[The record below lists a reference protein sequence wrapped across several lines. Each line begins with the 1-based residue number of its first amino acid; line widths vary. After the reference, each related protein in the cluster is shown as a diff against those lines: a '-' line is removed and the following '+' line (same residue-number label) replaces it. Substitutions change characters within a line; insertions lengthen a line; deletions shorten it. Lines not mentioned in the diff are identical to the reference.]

1 MASRKEILKKVLGEL
16 PLTAEVYW
24 LLRQGSVPLASNFS
38 LKTIREIMTD
48 SVAAVQK
55 SRKSHPT
62 GKKVFLFASTHYWLE
77 HVVMTA
83 LALSGVGH
91 DVTVGYYPYGQWNND
106 TNQFDVRRQNMYAN
120 SVLKEAAG
128 VIHFENMLRN
138 NSSFTQLP
146 TKLVTDLENVTDYD
160 YMYYFQTEEV
170 NREDSFYRFR
180 TDRNNHAVKSLYNY
194 LRKNPPD
201 VAIIP
206 NGTILEFGIAYRV
219 CRFLKI
225 PTSTYEFSDKRGA
238 MWLAQNDEIMQQN
251 TDILWQT
258 HALHKVTAAEL
269 EETRVLLSS
278 RRNATTYGDYTR
290 KWQRIPAEGQ
300 AAIKEKLGLTDDP
313 VVMLATNVLGDSLTL
328 GRNTFTKSMSEW
340 IIRTIQYFM
349 ERPEVQLVIRI
360 HPGEALVKHGSI
372 LEMIRKTLP
381 QLPQHIKLIEPLDEV
396 NTYDLMD
403 VADMGLVYTTTVGL
417 EMALRGIP
425 VVVAGKTHYRNRG
438 FTHDPATWVD
448 YFKLLNRLLENIRE
462 NRLNKEQVDLAWKY
476 TYLFFFRYQLPF
488 PWTMVQ
494 LKEDLEVNPL
504 KNVLSASG
512 LKKYMPT
519 FNAMTF
525 TKTKDS
531 TNGKNGAG

>member
-24 LLRQGSVPLASNFS
+24 LLRQSNDPLPYNFS
-38 LKTIREIMTD
+38 LKTIRENLAD
-48 SVAAVQK
+48 SVAAAEE
-55 SRKSHPT
+55 SRKKHPA

-77 HVVMTA
+77 HVVMNGLA
-83 LALSGVGH
+83 LAGMGH
-91 DVTVGYYPYGQWNND
+91 DVTIGYYPYGKWNID
-106 TNQFDVRRQNMYAN
+106 TNQFDLRRQNVYAN
-120 SVLKEAAG
+120 TVLSVASRL
-128 VIHFENMLRN
+128 IHFENMLRN

-146 TKLVTDLENVTDYD
+146 DRLNMDVDQVTDYD
-160 YMYYFQTEEV
+160 FMYYLQSEQV
-170 NREDSFYRFR
+170 DREDPFYQFRFG
-180 TDRNNHAVKSLYNY
+180 RNQHAAKALYHY
-194 LRKNPPD
+194 LYRNRPD

-225 PTSTYEFSDKRGA
+225 PTSTYEFSDRRGA
-238 MWLAQNDEIMQQN
+238 MWMAQNDEIMQQN
-251 TDILWQT
+251 TDDLWNSY
-258 HALHKVTAAEL
+258 ANHKLTPGEL

-278 RRNATTYGDYTR
+278 RRNATTYADFTR

-300 AAIKEKLGLTDDP
+300 NAIKLKLGLNDDP
-313 VVMLATNVLGDSLTL
+313 VILLATNVLGDSLTL

-349 ERPEVQLVIRI
+349 ERPEVQLIIRI
-360 HPGEALVKHGSI
+360 HPGEALVKHGTI
-372 LEMIRKTLP
+372 LDLIRKTLP
-381 QLPQHIKLIEPLDEV
+381 ELPPHIKLIEPLDEV

-403 VADMGLVYTTTVGL
+403 VADLGLVYTTTVGL

-438 FTHDPATWVD
+438 FTHDPNTWVE
-448 YFKLLNRLLENIRE
+448 YFKLLNRLLDNIKA
-462 NRLNKEQVDLAWKY
+462 NRLTDEQVNLAWKY

-494 LKEDLEVNPL
+494 LRENLQENPL
-504 KNVLSASG
+504 KEVLSANG
-512 LKKYMPT
+512 MKKYRPT
-519 FNAMTF
+519 FNALTF
-525 TKTKDS
+525 SPPKDTNHGKT
-531 TNGKNGAG
+531 NAG

>member
-24 LLRQGSVPLASNFS
+24 LLRQSSDPLPYNIS
-38 LKTIREIMTD
+38 LKTIRENLAA
-48 SVAAVQK
+48 SVAAAEE
-55 SRKSHPT
+55 SRKKHPA
-62 GKKVFLFASTHYWLE
+62 GKKVFLFGSTHYWVE
-77 HVVMTA
+77 HVVMTGLA
-83 LALSGVGH
+83 LAGMGH
-91 DVTVGYYPYGQWNND
+91 EVTIGYYPYGKWNLY
-106 TNQFDVRRQNMYAN
+106 TNQFDLRRQNVYASN
-120 SVLKEAAG
+120 VLSTASR

-138 NSSFTQLP
+138 NFSFSQLSP
-146 TKLVTDLENVTDYD
+146 RLLAELDQVTDYD
-160 YMYYFQTEEV
+160 YMYHYQTEEV
-170 NREDSFYRFR
+170 DREHEFYRFR
-180 TDRNNHAVKSLYNY
+180 HDRNLHAMKALYNY
-194 LRKNPPD
+194 LRKSPPD

-206 NGTILEFGIAYRV
+206 NGTIPEFGIAYRV
-219 CRFLKI
+219 CRNLKI
-225 PTSTYEFSDKRGA
+225 PTSTYEFSDKRGS

-251 TDILWQT
+251 TDALWSTYAQYK
-258 HALHKVTAAEL
+258 LKPAEL

-278 RRNATTYGDYTR
+278 RRNATTYGDFTR

-300 AAIKEKLGLTDDP
+300 AAIKEKLGLTDAP

-360 HPGEALVKHGSI
+360 HPGEALVTHGSI
-372 LEMIRKTLP
+372 LEMIQRTLP
-381 QLPQHIKLIEPLDEV
+381 QLPPHIKLIEPLDEV

-403 VADMGLVYTTTVGL
+403 VTDLGLVYTTTVGL

-438 FTHDPATWVD
+438 FTHDPGTWVE
-448 YFKLLNRLLENIRE
+448 YFKLLNRLLENIKA
-462 NRLNKEQVDLAWKY
+462 NRLGEEQVDLAWKY

-494 LKEDLEVNPL
+494 LREDLEEISL
-504 KNVLSASG
+504 KDVLSAHG
-512 LKKYMPT
+512 MKKYRAT
-519 FNAMTF
+519 FDALTF
-525 TKTKDS
+525 THTKDS
-531 TNGKNGAG
+531 NHGKSNTG